1 MLKHKIY
8 LNAKLKTQA
17 QVFKVS
23 TGKCICIFAFLHFE
37 VVFGANG
44 KLRKR
49 CAAVVGSSG
58 KLCAAGSGVVL
69 SIVVQFHLPMPTAV
83 AAAADHPAKLQQ

>member
-1 MLKHKIY
+1 MY
-8 LNAKLKTQA
+8 LH
-17 QVFKVS
+17 
-23 TGKCICIFAFLHFE
+23 FAFMHFE
-37 VVFGANG
+37 VVFGADGN
-44 KLRKR
+44 LRKR